1 MIAQSLSSTMV
12 RTVDEETDDVK
23 CDQSTEPE
31 ATGAAPVPSLVR
43 ANASL
48 LIWLYR

>member
-12 RTVDEETDDVK
+12 RTVDEESHNPER
-23 CDQSTEPE
+23 DQSSEPE